1 MFTVVALTLV
11 MPATFLISDSS
22 QAVEPISLGVADDFA
37 ILAGAGITNAGET
50 NVLGHI
56 GSNPTVTVTGQAT
69 ITQTGSLHLGDDTSI
84 QAKSDLQAAFD
95 AASALTSTNT
105 IAGNLGGLTL
115 SPGVYTSAAT
125 IAITGNLIL
134 DAGGDA
140 NAVFVFQAG
149 STLDVAASSE
159 ITLINGGSLDHV
171 YWKVG
176 STANIA
182 ANAKLLGTVLA
193 QTTIAMAAGS
203 SVRGRLLAINGS
215 VTLSSNNVHKYD
227 PPIVT
232 LTASTIDL
240 ATAAGYAVLAGG
252 GITNAGETNVL
263 GHIGTNP
270 TATLTGQAS
279 ITQTGEVHLADAAAI
294 QAKTDLQAAYDS
306 AKSVSVV
313 SPISGDLIGMTIT
326 PGAYESVGA
335 ISLTGNLVLDAG
347 GDANAVFLFR
357 VEGALNVAAG
367 GNVTVI
373 NGGSADNV
381 YWRVTGAANLAAG
394 SSFMGT
400 ALVKTAIAVA
410 AGASVRG
417 RLLAIGG
424 TVTLSNNNVYSYDAP
439 VVTLST
445 STIDLATAG
454 TYAILAGTGITNAA
468 GVSSV
473 LGDIG
478 SNPAATFTGQ
488 DTLTQTGNLH
498 LADAAAV
505 QAKVDLQVAY
515 DAAKSVSTTTP
526 ISGDLIGLTLTAGA
540 YKSAGALSLTG
551 NLIFDAEGN
560 SDAMF
565 LIQVSGALNVAAG
578 GNVTVINGGNIGN
591 VFWQVTGATNLAA
604 GSVFAGTV
612 LAKDAINVAAGA
624 TVTGRLLALGGTV
637 ALSSNSVTRVDSSL
651 ELAAIA
657 AAAQAVQDALDAEAA
672 ALAAAAQAA
681 QDALDAADAASRAAD
696 AADAASRSSDAA
708 DAADAASRAAAI
720 AAAAQDALDLDLA
733 ALEAADAL
741 AASEAADAL
750 AASEAADAVA
760 AEAAQVQQKAVAAE
774 AEEVR
779 VYGPKSVMTFAPS
792 PNLLDIEITPVL
804 KNVVLQIAVV
814 PAGPI
819 AGGDASRAAQ
829 Y

>member
-1 MFTVVALTLV
+1 MFTIVAMTLV
-11 MPATFLISDSS
+11 MPTFLISDSS
-22 QAVEPISLGVADDFA
+22 QAVEPISLGAADDFA

-84 QAKSDLQAAFD
+84 QAKSDLQTAFD

-159 ITLINGGSLDHV
+159 ITLINGGSVDHV

-232 LTASTIDL
+232 LTASTINL

-270 TATLTGQAS
+270 TVTFTGQAS

-294 QAKTDLQAAYDS
+294 QAKTDLQTAYDS
-306 AKSVSVV
+306 AKSVSSV

-417 RLLAIGG
+417 RLLAIDG

-478 SNPAATFTGQ
+478 TNPAATFTGQ
-488 DTLTQTGNLH
+488 TTLTHTGNLH
-498 LADAAAV
+498 LADEAAV
-505 QAKVDLQVAY
+505 QAKVDLQAAY

-551 NLIFDAEGN
+551 NLIFDAEGIA
-560 SDAMF
+560 DAMF

-578 GNVTVINGGNIGN
+578 GNVTVINGGNVGN
-591 VFWQVTGATNLAA
+591 VFWQVAGATNLAA

-637 ALSSNSVTRVDSSL
+637 ALSSNTVTRVDSSL

-672 ALAAAAQAA
+672 AIAAAAQARA
-681 QDALDAADAASRAAD
+681 DLAAGIALDTAALAALAAADA
-696 AADAASRSSDAA
+696 
-708 DAADAASRAAAI
+708 
-720 AAAAQDALDLDLA
+720 LA
-733 ALEAADAL
+733 VLEAADAL
-741 AASEAADAL
+741 AALAAADAADL
-750 AASEAADAVA
+750 AAEAAEA
-760 AEAAQVQQKAVAAE
+760 AEAAQVQRKAVAAE

-779 VYGPKSVMTFAPS
+779 VYGPKSVITFAPT

-804 KNVVLQIAVV
+804 ENVVLQIAVV

>member
-1 MFTVVALTLV
+1 M
-11 MPATFLISDSS
+11 
-22 QAVEPISLGVADDFA
+22 
-37 ILAGAGITNAGET
+37 
-50 NVLGHI
+50 
-56 GSNPTVTVTGQAT
+56 
-69 ITQTGSLHLGDDTSI
+69 
-84 QAKSDLQAAFD
+84 KSR
-95 AASALTSTNT
+95 
-105 IAGNLGGLTL
+105 
-115 SPGVYTSAAT
+115 
-125 IAITGNLIL
+125 
-134 DAGGDA
+134 
-140 NAVFVFQAG
+140 
-149 STLDVAASSE
+149 
-159 ITLINGGSLDHV
+159 LINGGSLDHV

-232 LTASTIDL
+232 LTASTVDL

-400 ALVKTAIAVA
+400 ALVNTAIAVA

-488 DTLTQTGNLH
+488 DTLTHTGNLH

-681 QDALDAADAASRAAD
+681 QDALDAADAASR
-696 AADAASRSSDAA
+696 SSDAA
-708 DAADAASRAAAI
+708 DAADAASRAAAL
-720 AAAAQDALDLDLA
+720 AAAAQAAQDALDLDLA

-750 AASEAADAVA
+750 AASEAADALAASEAADAVA
-760 AEAAQVQQKAVAAE
+760 AEAAQVQQEAVAAE

-779 VYGPKSVMTFAPS
+779 VYGPKSVMTFAPT